1 MEVQNEKV
9 ENKSQHPLASAGFF
23 SKLFFLYTFNSLK
36 KTFDPKKPYLPL
48 LNDRSELLGDR
59 LERSWNKQSKTTG
72 KKKKKYALFK
82 SILDA
87 FRCEI
92 LTIVVIATIEVVLR
106 IAEPV
111 CLGFILSYFQ
121 PHSTMSKQEVLLWTI
136 GMLAA
141 NGLRV
146 IAYSQQR
153 YQTLH
158 TSMKIRVSCSNLIY
172 RKVLRLRST
181 TLQKDGGGKIVTLIS
196 NDLSRFDMRT
206 ELINYVYTTPIVVVA
221 VTIIV
226 YQQFGVSG
234 LVGVGFIFLVSLIQ
248 AFFAH
253 YTSLFQL
260 LASNLTDERLSL
272 MHSLLSGI
280 QVMKMYAW
288 EKPFAQL
295 IEKVRTKELDVIGK
309 SFLVKAVYESV
320 YTFIVP
326 ISIFLALY
334 VVIEEHRKITVVM
347 VFLLLIYYTLLN
359 YIISIFFTLGIAKL
373 FELWIVL
380 SRVNNFLLMKEREVE
395 NSAGSEDPDE
405 VFVQL
410 DNVSAAWDEVKV
422 KEDEDTTTSSEDL
435 SEKTSL
441 LPSKNKSG
449 NTERKSAYYREAV
462 CLKSTNSLRGI
473 SLRVESNQFIGIIGE
488 VGSGKSSLLQVILG
502 ELLVSSGNKKIG
514 GKISYAPQTAWTFA
528 STIRQ
533 NILFGLDYDN
543 ERYKEVLRVC
553 GLEQDLKLFLNGDLT
568 VIGDRGASLSGGQ
581 KARINLARAIYR
593 DADIYLLDDPLSAVD
608 VRVANHLFNEC
619 IMSFLKT
626 KCKILVTHH
635 VSQLRQ
641 ADNIIAMKKGV
652 IEKQGSYEDMIRVG
666 AILDDSEPLE
676 ETNIEMDSFKD
687 NFSFF
692 KDREENLN
700 TSMSTSTSFSSS
712 ILDSTE
718 TEAGT
723 TRFDQ
728 SYTEKSQKILHNSRK
743 KGLLFFKYILAGGNV
758 FLLLCTTLLF
768 VLNQVLISGISYY
781 LGVWTSIEE
790 IRDRLSYLGPALLRL
805 LFGLHLKMFY
815 EDWFGYLVIALCIA
829 AILKACLYA
838 KLVKSNSKKLHDTML
853 EKVTGTSLRFFDI
866 TSSGRILN
874 RFSRDIG
881 IIDEPLPRSIMEA
894 TQILLMSIGSFVLLV
909 LVDFDFIIPTAIL
922 NIIFVGLL
930 IIFSRLTKKIK
941 RVESRMVGPILSHVN
956 NSAQGITTIKA
967 LSAESVLIKEFE
979 NHQDNY
985 TSSWFLYGTSS
996 IALSFYIDL
1005 SCFLFLLYI
1014 AFVLVFYADSLHISG
1029 GFVGVALTQ
1038 AMSLTGVIQYGL
1050 RQTLEAN
1057 NQLIAVERVSRY
1069 NNLDKEEEPFLYVE
1083 LPPDWPAE
1091 GKIVFEKVGLR
1102 YDPLLPLSLRNLSF
1116 LIQPMEKVGIVGRTG
1131 AGKSSIMAALFRLT
1145 LVEGRIEIDGF
1156 DTRDISLK
1164 LLRSK
1169 ISVIPQDPILFAGT
1183 LRFNLDPFEE
1193 HNDSTLHKAIQD
1205 VDLKD
1210 ASGQYYSLNYQVMER
1225 GSNCSV
1231 GQRQL
1236 ICLARALIRN
1246 NKILLMDEATANV
1259 DPGTDTLIQKTIR
1272 KQFSLCTVITVA
1284 HRLNTVMDSDRVI
1297 VMDSGQIIE
1306 FDHPHLLLQNPTG
1319 TFYRMIHETGNSESE
1334 RLKKAAFDSYIGWK
1348 K

>member
-1 MEVQNEKV
+1 MEVKDEQTELKR
-9 ENKSQHPLASAGFF
+9 KHPLAKAGFF
-23 SKLFFLYTFNSLK
+23 SRIFFLYTLSSLK
-36 KTFDPKKPYLPL
+36 HSFDPKKPYLPL
-48 LNDRSELLGDR
+48 INDRSELLGDR
-59 LERSWNKQSKTTG
+59 LERSWNEQMKTTG
-72 KKKKKYALFK
+72 RKKKKFAIFK

-87 FRCEI
+87 FWREI
-92 LTIVVIATIEVVLR
+92 VTIVVIATIEVVLR

-111 CLGFILSYFQ
+111 CLGFLLSYFQ
-121 PHSTMSKQEVLLWTI
+121 PHSTMSKQEVILWTI

-146 IAYSQQR
+146 IAYAQQR

-181 TLQKDGGGKIVTLIS
+181 TLQEDGGGKIVTLIS

-206 ELINYVYTTPIVVVA
+206 ELINYVYTAPIVVVA

-226 YQQFGVSG
+226 YHQFGVSG
-234 LVGVGFIFLVSLIQ
+234 LVGVAFIFMISLIQ

-253 YTSLFQL
+253 YVSSFQL
-260 LASNLTDERLSL
+260 MTSVLTDERMRL
-272 MHSLLSGI
+272 MHSLLTGI

-288 EKPFAQL
+288 EKPFAKL
-295 IEKVRTKELDVIGK
+295 IEKVRTKELDIIGR

-326 ISIFLALY
+326 ISIFLSLY
-334 VVIEEHRKITVVM
+334 VVIEEHRQITVVM

-359 YIISIFFTLGIAKL
+359 YIISIFFTLGIAKM
-373 FELWIVL
+373 FELCIVL
-380 SRVNNFLLMKEREVE
+380 SRVNDFLLADERQIQDSVD
-395 NSAGSEDPDE
+395 SKQTDD
-405 VFVQL
+405 VFIL
-410 DNVSAAWDEVKV
+410 LESVSATWDDAAVE
-422 KEDEDTTTSSEDL
+422 EEEESLSSSKDL

-441 LPSKNKSG
+441 LKHPKIKKGRKGVKSI
-449 NTERKSAYYREAV
+449 YYSNIA
-462 CLKSTNSLRGI
+462 CLNGSDSLRGI
-473 SLRVESNQFIGIIGE
+473 SLKVESNQFIGIIGS

-502 ELLVSSGNKKIG
+502 ELLISSGTKRVSG
-514 GKISYAPQTAWTFA
+514 RISYAPQIAWTFA

-533 NILFGLDYDN
+533 NILFGLEYN
-543 ERYKEVLRVC
+543 EMRYKEVVRVC
-553 GLEQDLKLFLNGDLT
+553 GLDQDLKRFPNGDST
-568 VIGDRGASLSGGQ
+568 MVGDRGASLSGGQ

-619 IMSFLKT
+619 IMSFLGN
-626 KCKILVTHH
+626 KCRILVTHH
-635 VSQLRQ
+635 VSQLRN
-641 ADNIIAMKKGV
+641 ADNIISMNNGI
-652 IEKQGSYEDMIRVG
+652 IEKQGSYEDMIRSG
-666 AILDDSEPLE
+666 MILDDLDTTEEP
-676 ETNIEMDSFKD
+676 NIQRDTFRG
-687 NFSFF
+687 NFSLF
-692 KDREENLN
+692 RNSEESLN
-700 TSMSTSTSFSSS
+700 ASISTTSSS
-712 ILDSTE
+712 SSLGDSTE
-718 TEAGT
+718 LEKTLEP
-723 TRFDQ
+723 Q
-728 SYTEKSQKILHNSRK
+728 NLTEKTHEMMHISKER
-743 KGLLFFKYILAGGNV
+743 GLLFFKYILAGGNV
-758 FLLLCTTLLF
+758 FMFICTILLF
-768 VLNQVLISGISYY
+768 VLNQVLISGISFY
-781 LGVWTSIEE
+781 LGVWTTIEE
-790 IRDRLSYLGPALLRL
+790 IRDQFSYLGPALLRL

-815 EDWFGYLVIALCIA
+815 EDWFGYLVVALCVA
-829 AILKACLYA
+829 AILKACSYA
-838 KLVKSNSKKLHDTML
+838 KLVKSNSKKLHDNLL
-853 EKVTGTSLRFFDI
+853 EKVTETNLRFFDI

-881 IIDEPLPRSIMEA
+881 IIDEPLPRAIMEGA
-894 TQILLMSIGSFVLLV
+894 QILLMSIGSFVLLI
-909 LVDFDFIIPTAIL
+909 LVDVDFIIPTVIL
-922 NIIFVGLL
+922 NIIFIGLL
-930 IIFSRLTKKIK
+930 MLFSRLTKKIK
-941 RVESRMVGPILSHVN
+941 RVESKMVGPILSHIN

-967 LSAESVLIKEFE
+967 LSAEGVLTKEFE

-1014 AFVLVFYADSLHISG
+1014 AFVLVFYADSLNISG

-1069 NNLDKEEEPFLYVE
+1069 NNLEGEEEPEFFVE
-1083 LPPDWPAE
+1083 PLPGWPEE
-1091 GKIVFEKVGLR
+1091 GKIVFDDVGLR
-1102 YDPLLPLSLRNLSF
+1102 YDPELPLVLKNLN
-1116 LIQPMEKVGIVGRTG
+1116 LTIQPKEKVGIVGRTG

-1145 LVEGRIEIDGF
+1145 NVEGKIEIDGF
-1156 DTRDISLK
+1156 DTRDIPLK

-1183 LRFNLDPFEE
+1183 LRFNLDPFYE
-1193 HNDSTLHKAIQD
+1193 HEDSTLYRAIHA

-1210 ASGQYYSLNYQVMER
+1210 PSGQFYSLDDQVMER
-1225 GSNCSV
+1225 GSNYSV

-1246 NKILLMDEATANV
+1246 NRILLMDEATANV

-1272 KQFSLCTVITVA
+1272 KEFSGCTVITVA
-1284 HRLNTVMDSDRVI
+1284 HRLHTVMDSDRVM
-1297 VMDSGQIIE
+1297 VMDSGQIVE
-1306 FDHPHLLLQNPTG
+1306 FDHPHLLLQNPKG
-1319 TFYRMIHETGNSESE
+1319 RFFNMVMETGYLESE
-1334 RLKKAAFDSYIGWK
+1334 RLKKAAFESYIGWK